1 MEETPTQEG
10 REQAASSDPKNQT
23 RTPEQWAE
31 EVGRLRDRLEQL
43 TDAHGALATTN
54 KDLKAAI
61 AERLQVEEGLR
72 QREEAFRALVE
83 NSPDE
88 ISRFDREFRY
98 LYINRRAERF
108 LGKRLDQS
116 GLPDQLVSLWKIQ
129 FQNVFDT
136 GRPDLMEYEATV
148 ENGSRR
154 FFQSRLVPE
163 FTPEGEVDSVLI
175 VSRDI
180 TLRKRAEEKA
190 EKAKTDAEQ
199 ENRAKDECI
208 LKLRQE
214 IVGLEQA
221 ILDFAQIVKSENSQP
236 GQRENLEQ
244 IVKDNRHLELIDKIL
259 GKSLA
264 EVVQQ

>member
-1 MEETPTQEG
+1 MEEIPTQEG

-31 EVGRLRDRLEQL
+31 EVGRLRDR
-43 TDAHGALATTN
+43 
-54 KDLKAAI
+54 
-61 AERLQVEEGLR
+61 
-72 QREEAFRALVE
+72 REEAFRALVE

-154 FFQSRLVPE
+154 F
-163 FTPEGEVDSVLI
+163 
-175 VSRDI
+175 
-180 TLRKRAEEKA
+180 
-190 EKAKTDAEQ
+190 
-199 ENRAKDECI
+199 
-208 LKLRQE
+208 
-214 IVGLEQA
+214 
-221 ILDFAQIVKSENSQP
+221 
-236 GQRENLEQ
+236 
-244 IVKDNRHLELIDKIL
+244 
-259 GKSLA
+259 
-264 EVVQQ
+264 